1 MERVHRA
8 DGAMTKYYTTDEVA
22 EICRVTIWT
31 VREWIKEGKLKG
43 IKRGRSY
50 LITEEDLKA
59 YLEEKHG

>member
-1 MERVHRA
+1 
-8 DGAMTKYYTTDEVA
+8 MTKYYTTDEVA